1 MAFSDPAKFVLLA
14 IAIAFV
20 LFALGFLMW
29 QVYKYFIHTQENCQ
43 KICEDLPSEIKHPR
57 YRGVEDPNTD
67 PICGLS
73 SSSLTSS
80 EYGQLNG
87 DMEEPVKVGGR
98 LHFSL
103 HYDQLQSR
111 LVVTVLQLQNI
122 QQHWANSSFQFFI
135 KILLLWDKS
144 HSDGNEVYQ
153 DIKDQ
158 HKACV
163 LWTVVQ
169 EWRSHIV
176 TDGSCPLFG
185 NRFSSVLPEHINLHD
200 IILKM
205 EVRGKLSRNTALG
218 EVRVSLKSLNITK
231 PIELLKELQTPKKDL
246 VGELLLSLQYLPSS
260 KRLEIG
266 LLKVKVVTVNTFMNA
281 AVCAKIIVK
290 CNQYRQET
298 QKSSVVSYSTVT
310 VFNETFS
317 FTMPNVP
324 LVKCKIS
331 VMVFEREVRKR
342 NSPKRLIG
350 QVVLGKE
357 KKCED
362 KHWTLMMCSPH
373 PVALWH
379 GVLL

>member
-87 DMEEPVKVGGR
+87 DMEEPVK
-98 LHFSL
+98 
-103 HYDQLQSR
+103 
-111 LVVTVLQLQNI
+111 
-122 QQHWANSSFQFFI
+122 
-135 KILLLWDKS
+135 
-144 HSDGNEVYQ
+144 
-153 DIKDQ
+153 
-158 HKACV
+158 
-163 LWTVVQ
+163 

-298 QKSSVVSYSTVT
+298 QKSSVVSYSTAAD
-310 VFNETFS
+310 S
-317 FTMPNVP
+317 
-324 LVKCKIS
+324 
-331 VMVFEREVRKR
+331 
-342 NSPKRLIG
+342 
-350 QVVLGKE
+350 
-357 KKCED
+357 
-362 KHWTLMMCSPH
+362 
-373 PVALWH
+373 
-379 GVLL
+379 